1 MKSKLKL
8 FFRVGDLVKFSEPC
22 EEDDYG
28 IVVKVKKL
36 TAENKKTFN
45 HYGIFWVVDQE
56 HTFESYKWAHKQ
68 LELMARGKNGKSV

>member
-28 IVVKVKKL
+28 IVMKVKKL

-45 HYGIFWVVDQE
+45 HYGIFWVGSYE
-56 HTFESYKWAHKQ
+56 HTFESYKWAHKH
-68 LELMARGKNGKSV
+68 LELMARGKNEKRV